1 MVESMANSVL
11 EGSDVSHHSKAL
23 RLPSRHRPLPLR
35 QPLLLAKPSIR
46 DTASFIGS
54 GEIALVGALRLV
66 DVTDGYRIR
75 EIANLPGTLIRGA
88 IVCVRRR
95 VRVFLRVDRRD
106 GHRDGNMGEP
116 RRLGYSRCGP
126 GTVIGHFR
134 EFAL

>member
-11 EGSDVSHHSKAL
+11 EGSEVSHHSKAL
-23 RLPSRHRPLPLR
+23 RLPSRPLPLR

-95 VRVFLRVDRRD
+95 VRVSLRVDRRD
-106 GHRDGNMGEP
+106 GHRDGIWVNVDAPIIVGAA
-116 RRLGYSRCGP
+116 P

-134 EFAL
+134 QFAV